1 MANLDNISRLSSLAS
16 LAQKTKKLGPEEP
29 TDTRY
34 RILQIDE
41 IVSHEQV
48 RKKFDGLEELAA
60 SIRELGVQVP
70 INVRDRDE
78 LGHYVIIQGERRWRA
93 AKMAGLTRMPAIVVQ
108 TEIDDPKRMLM
119 QLTENL
125 QRDDMLPIDIAKAFE
140 ELTET
145 GLTASQIAK
154 SLGRSHQYVS
164 TYLQLNDLPPFL
176 HVLASDGN
184 IKDATTLVLLKRAC
198 EARPDVAQKVI
209 YDALDEN
216 RSISRSAA
224 RKLLKSLKAPEETA
238 SEEEGEKAVPE
249 TISQPAAAPSQ
260 ETKPQVEEKTSGEE
274 SVEVPVSAEPASE
287 EKAEQ
292 GQKES
297 VRSEEEDA
305 PSVPSERKTSERPA
319 HEVPVEVPVIAKN
332 IRLVPM
338 KSLRIM
344 VEVMYERDGDVIVE
358 NGWLSNNALSMEEG
372 KVCVVFERDGKL
384 VMELVPC
391 TDTHIMGS
399 VSVEE

>member
-1 MANLDNISRLSSLAS
+1 MANLNNISRLSSLAS

-34 RILQIDE
+34 RILQIEE

-48 RKKFDGLEELAA
+48 RKKFDDLDDLAA
-60 SIRELGVQVP
+60 SIKELGVQVP

-93 AKMAGLTRMPAIVVQ
+93 AKMAGLTKIPAIVVQ
-108 TEIDDPKRMLM
+108 TEIDDSKRMLM

-140 ELTET
+140 ELTEA

-198 EARPDVAQKVI
+198 EARSDIAQKVI

-224 RKLLKSLKAPEETA
+224 QKLLKELKTPKETA
-238 SEEEGEKAVPE
+238 SEEEK
-249 TISQPAAAPSQ
+249 AAPQTPSQTTVAPAQ
-260 ETKPQVEEKTSGEE
+260 ETKPHADETSGADPA
-274 SVEVPVSAEPASE
+274 EVPVSDEIGSE

-292 GQKES
+292 GKKES
-297 VRSEEEDA
+297 VRSAEEGT
-305 PSVPSERKTSERPA
+305 PSIPSERKTETSERPA
-319 HEVPVEVPVIAKN
+319 HEIPVAVSGIAEN

-344 VEVMYERDGDVIVE
+344 VEVLYERNGDAVVE
-358 NGWLSNNALSMEEG
+358 TGWLSNNALSKEAG
-372 KVCVVFERDGKL
+372 KICVVFERNGKQ
-384 VMELVPC
+384 VMELTNC
-391 TDTHIMGS
+391 ADTHIMGS
-399 VSVEE
+399 VLVEE

>member
-1 MANLDNISRLSSLAS
+1 MANLNNISRLSSLAS

-48 RKKFDGLEELAA
+48 RKKFDDLDDLAA
-60 SIRELGVQVP
+60 SIKELGVQVP

-93 AKMAGLTRMPAIVVQ
+93 AKMAGLTKIPAIVVQ
-108 TEIDDPKRMLM
+108 TEIDESKRMLM

-164 TYLQLNDLPPFL
+164 TYLQINDLPPFL

-198 EARPDVAQKVI
+198 EARPDIAQKVI

-224 RKLLKSLKAPEETA
+224 QKLLKALKAPKETL
-238 SEEEGEKAVPE
+238 SEEGEEKAVPE
-249 TISQPAAAPSQ
+249 TASQTSVAPSK
-260 ETKPQVEEKTSGEE
+260 ETKPRAGETSGEE
-274 SVEVPVSAEPASE
+274 SVEVPASAESGSE

-292 GQKES
+292 GKKP

-305 PSVPSERKTSERPA
+305 PSVSSERPV
-319 HEVPVEVPVIAKN
+319 HEVPVAVPGIAEN

-338 KSLRIM
+338 KSLRIL
-344 VEVMYERDGDVIVE
+344 VEVLYERDGNAVVE
-358 NGWLSNNALSMEEG
+358 TGWLSNNALSKEEG
-372 KVCVVFERDGKL
+372 KICVVFERDGRQ
-384 VMELVPC
+384 VVELMNCV
-391 TDTHIMGS
+391 DTHIVGS
-399 VSVEE
+399 VLVEE

>member
-108 TEIDDPKRMLM
+108 TEIDDSKRMLM

-238 SEEEGEKAVPE
+238 SEEEGKKAVPE
-249 TISQPAAAPSQ
+249 TASRPAAAPSQ

-274 SVEVPVSAEPASE
+274 SVEVPVSAETASE

-292 GQKES
+292 GKKES

-319 HEVPVEVPVIAKN
+319 HEVPVIAKN

-391 TDTHIMGS
+391 SDTHIMGA

>member
-1 MANLDNISRLSSLAS
+1 MTFLLA
-16 LAQKTKKLGPEEP
+16 
-29 TDTRY
+29 
-34 RILQIDE
+34 
-41 IVSHEQV
+41 
-48 RKKFDGLEELAA
+48 
-60 SIRELGVQVP
+60 
-70 INVRDRDE
+70 
-78 LGHYVIIQGERRWRA
+78 RA

-249 TISQPAAAPSQ
+249 TASQPAAAPSQ
-260 ETKPQVEEKTSGEE
+260 ETKPQVEETSGEE
-274 SVEVPVSAEPASE
+274 SVEVPVSAETASE

-292 GQKES
+292 GKKES

>member
-1 MANLDNISRLSSLAS
+1 MANLNNISRLSSLAS

-29 TDTRY
+29 TDKRF
-34 RILQIDE
+34 RLLQIDE

-48 RKKFDGLEELAA
+48 RKKFDDLDDLAA
-60 SIRELGVQVP
+60 SIKELGVQVP
-70 INVRDRDE
+70 INVTDRDP

-93 AKMAGLTRMPAIVVQ
+93 AKMAGLTKIPAIVVQ
-108 TEIDDPKRMLM
+108 TEIDDSKRMLM

-140 ELTET
+140 ELTEI

-224 RKLLKSLKAPEETA
+224 QKLLKSLKAPKETP
-238 SEEEGEKAVPE
+238 SEEGEKKAAPE
-249 TISQPAAAPSQ
+249 TASQTPAAPAQ
-260 ETKPQVEEKTSGEE
+260 ETKPHDGEK
-274 SVEVPVSAEPASE
+274 SVEVPVSVETGSE

-292 GQKES
+292 GKKES
-297 VRSEEEDA
+297 VRSEEEDTA
-305 PSVPSERKTSERPA
+305 SVPSERKTETSERPA
-319 HEVPVEVPVIAKN
+319 HEVPVMVSKNAEN

-338 KSLRIM
+338 KSLRIT

-372 KVCVVFERDGKL
+372 RVCVVFERNGKL
-384 VMELVPC
+384 ETEPVPC
-391 TDTHIMGS
+391 AYTHIMGS
-399 VSVEE
+399 VFVEE

>member
-29 TDTRY
+29 TDKRY

-48 RKKFDGLEELAA
+48 RKKFDGLDELAE
-60 SIRELGVQVP
+60 SIKELGVQVP
-70 INVRDRDE
+70 INVTDRDA

-93 AKMAGLTRMPAIVVQ
+93 AKMAGLTRIPAIVVQ
-108 TEIDDPKRMLM
+108 TEIEDTKRMLM

-125 QRDDMLPIDIAKAFE
+125 QRDDMLPVDIAKAFE

-224 RKLLKSLKAPEETA
+224 QKLLKALKAPKETP
-238 SEEEGEKAVPE
+238 SEEEGKKAAPE
-249 TISQPAAAPSQ
+249 TASQTPVAPSQ

-274 SVEVPVSAEPASE
+274 SVEVPVSAETASE

-292 GQKES
+292 GKKGS